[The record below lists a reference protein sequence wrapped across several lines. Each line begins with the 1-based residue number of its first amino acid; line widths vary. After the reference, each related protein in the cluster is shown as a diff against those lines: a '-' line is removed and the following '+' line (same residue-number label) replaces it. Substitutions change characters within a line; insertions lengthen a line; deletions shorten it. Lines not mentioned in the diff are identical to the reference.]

1 MIQIE
6 NQDSLNNFT
15 KQHPQLKDKVVVAR
29 FKMDGCVH
37 CVNSQPKWDKLMTD
51 INESYDVEPHTIM
64 LEIDS
69 NVADDFLQ
77 HHRITS
83 EDNQPFSVSGY
94 PTHAFITDGVSH
106 PSNTDIDTTMN
117 SILDQL
123 VENKDIKKS
132 VNKSVNKKKSTKKG
146 GRKRRARRSRR
157 YKIKEKRK

>member
-15 KQHPQLKDKVVVAR
+15 KQHPQLKDKVVVVR

-37 CVNSQPKWDKLMTD
+37 CVNSQPKWDKLMSD

-69 NVADDFLQ
+69 NVVDDFLQ

-83 EDNQPFSVSGY
+83 EDNQPYAVSGY
-94 PTHAFITDGVSH
+94 PTHAFITDNVSY
-106 PSNTDIDTTMN
+106 PSNTDVDTTMN
-117 SILDQL
+117 SILHQL
-123 VENKDIKKS
+123 VKNKDIKKS
-132 VNKSVNKKKSTKKG
+132 VHKKKSVKKG
-146 GRKRRARRSRR
+146 GYKRRKQTRR
-157 YKIKEKRK
+157 YRIKGKRK